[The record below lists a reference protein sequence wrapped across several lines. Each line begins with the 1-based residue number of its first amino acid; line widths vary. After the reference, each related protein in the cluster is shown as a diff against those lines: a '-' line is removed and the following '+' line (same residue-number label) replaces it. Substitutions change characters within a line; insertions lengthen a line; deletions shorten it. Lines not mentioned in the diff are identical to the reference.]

1 MRLFAFDDIGPELD
15 LVPLAA
21 RRALDLAGVKLS
33 LAGFRSLSLELR
45 RELAS
50 LGSTAA
56 VDTARVHA
64 IGALAEPP
72 PAMLPVAPDPAPDVV
87 PSELARA
94 LGGERP
100 LDAGVWSALE
110 PLERYALA
118 KLARGS
124 RAERLGGAYS
134 EIVGKSALS
143 THLGADGQARMVGI
157 SRKVPSERRAVAESR
172 IAMNAATFERLV
184 SADAPKGDVL
194 GTARLA
200 GIMAAKRTSELIPLC
215 HPVRITRVDVSLAAD
230 AASHSVLVR
239 VTVEAFDRTG
249 VEMEAL
255 TAASTA
261 ALTVYDMLK
270 AFDRGMEIG
279 PTRLLEKSGGM
290 RGDFRR

>member
-1 MRLFAFDDIGPELD
+1 MRLFAFDEIGPELD

-33 LAGFRSLSLELR
+33 LAGFRSLALELR
-45 RELAS
+45 RELAT
-50 LGSTAA
+50 LGSVPG
-56 VDTARVHA
+56 VDTARVLEIA
-64 IGALAEPP
+64 RGAEPP
-72 PAMLPVAPDPAPDVV
+72 GAPLPVRPDPASDVV
-87 PSELARA
+87 PAELHAA
-94 LGGERP
+94 LGSERP
-100 LDAGVWSALE
+100 LDLAIWSALE

-118 KLARGS
+118 KLASGS
-124 RAERLGGAYS
+124 RVERLSGAYS

-143 THLGADGQARMVGI
+143 THLAASGEARMVGI

-172 IAMNAATFERLV
+172 VCMNAPTFERLLR
-184 SADAPKGDVL
+184 ADAPKGDVL

-215 HPVRITRVDVSLAAD
+215 HPLKLTRVDVSLDTD
-230 AASHSVLVR
+230 AAEHAVLVR

-255 TAASTA
+255 TAASVA

-270 AFDRGMEIG
+270 AFDRGMSIG
-279 PTRLLEKSGGM
+279 PTRLLEKSGGI
-290 RGDFRR
+290 RGDFKR

>member
-50 LGSTAA
+50 LGSAA
-56 VDTARVHA
+56 EVDTARVHA
-64 IGALAEPP
+64 IGAAAEPAP
-72 PAMLPVAPDPAPDVV
+72 VALPVAADPPADAV
-87 PSELARA
+87 PAELVFA
-94 LGGERP
+94 LGTERP

-110 PLERYALA
+110 PIERYALA

-157 SRKVPSERRAVAESR
+157 SRKAPSERRAVAESR

-215 HPVRITRVDVSLAAD
+215 HPVKITRVDVSLVAD

-279 PTRLLEKSGGM
+279 PTRLLEKFGGI

>member
-50 LGSTAA
+50 LGSGAE

-64 IGALAEPP
+64 IGAFAEPP
-72 PAMLPVAPDPAPDVV
+72 PVALSVAPDPPADAV
-87 PSELARA
+87 PAELVTA
-94 LGGERP
+94 LGAERP
-100 LDAGVWSALE
+100 LDAGIWSALE

-124 RAERLGGAYS
+124 RAERLDGAYS

-172 IAMNAATFERLV
+172 IAMNATTFERLV

-215 HPVRITRVDVSLAAD
+215 HPVKITRVDVSLVTD

-239 VTVEAFDRTG
+239 VAVEAYDRTG

-279 PTRLLEKSGGM
+279 PTRLLEKSGGI